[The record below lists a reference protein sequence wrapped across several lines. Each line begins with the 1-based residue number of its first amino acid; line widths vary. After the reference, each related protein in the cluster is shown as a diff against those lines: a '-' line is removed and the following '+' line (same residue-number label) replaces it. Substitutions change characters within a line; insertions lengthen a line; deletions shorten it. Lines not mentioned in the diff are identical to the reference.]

1 MNLKHIIAVL
11 LPLVVV
17 LCSCQQNEV
26 PAPPSNQYD
35 INLQASIQSSQTRV
49 AQPSDNRYVFESGDS
64 IQVVGWTGD
73 ALSFPQPWS
82 TPTERWWVNSLNVFN
97 GRKWVATPYMRWQ
110 NGEGLMHHFVSWWP
124 ASLATASST
133 NLTALVHEVSADY
146 NPDILVAS
154 TSLQRPADN
163 TLALTFNHL
172 LARFDVH
179 LYFTEHYGQIDNISL
194 SADVVLNAHLNLIEG
209 NVTCGN
215 TAGTMPLHEMV
226 PQNEARW
233 SGTQIIIPQ
242 TLANAGIDIYF
253 TENGTPRYLTYAH
266 PTLRFQSGRRTKLT
280 LLVSKDEI
288 KPIEVSVGDWT
299 DSPSLGDADAEEILP

>member
-1 MNLKHIIAVL
+1 MKHNYIIAIFISI
-11 LPLVVV
+11 VVAITA
-17 LCSCQQNEV
+17 CQQSEV
-26 PAPPSNQYD
+26 PSPPEPNHA
-35 INLQASIQSSQTRV
+35 INIAASIHHDATRV
-49 AQPSDNRYVFESGDS
+49 AQPSDNYYEFEPGDS

-73 ALSFPQPWS
+73 FQSCPEPWTDPS
-82 TPTERWWVNSLNVFN
+82 QGWWINSLNVFN
-97 GRKWVATPYMRWQ
+97 GRKWIATPYMRWQ
-110 NGEGLMHHFVSWWP
+110 NGQGLMHNFVSWWP
-124 ASLATASST
+124 VGIALPNVHDLRAVSHVASATYS
-133 NLTALVHEVSADY
+133 
-146 NPDILVAS
+146 PDILLAS
-154 TSLQRPADN
+154 TSLERPANN
-163 TLALTFNHL
+163 TVNLNFHHL
-172 LARFDVH
+172 LSRFDVH
-179 LYFTEHYGQIDNISL
+179 LHFTEHYGQIDNISL

-253 TENGTPRYLTYAH
+253 TENGTPRHLTYAH

-288 KPIEVSVGDWT
+288 KPIEVSVGEWT